1 MKLVFTMFLS
11 IGIKGA
17 AAIAEIVIQLLL
29 TNYVGMTGYGEYIFF
44 VSIIECLYWLFFSG
58 SVKINTFYLSVPT
71 LKIDGFKRSYIT
83 RYVVPFILVIT
94 TVLTVVKGSYG
105 LLAAVIL
112 FVYFLAYDRSS
123 VFFSRDYQL
132 PALLGEY
139 MIGRLVMLAGLFV
152 CLKLGWINGLI
163 LLALY
168 GVQFLT
174 MLIWFVPFEKKLKS
188 GTEEVTVP
196 LKKIWDYQQSDIVL
210 SIISYSPTILQY
222 IFGGAFS
229 AGFTGIIA
237 LVKKFLN
244 FISGPMTKVF
254 LPEFSRLY
262 LAGDKE
268 QIRKSYLMIVR
279 IQMLFIGT
287 IGAALLGFPHLILK
301 LFSAELQPYAG
312 PFTVAAA
319 CLLLIAGMGPVI
331 GLLQMT
337 GQERLCNRNQL
348 ISIGTMVAVWMILNK
363 NPLFSV
369 YALCVQAVVEGILE
383 YYSVCKWFNGPVIP
397 VHSYIIMWMPVA
409 LECFLVEALNLR
421 YSFIALLVSMTLVGI
436 WNLLFTLRDPLVK
449 DAVAEALQKLRR

>member
-71 LKIDGFKRSYIT
+71 LKIDGFKKSYIT
-83 RYVVPFILVIT
+83 RYVVPFVLVIA

-174 MLIWFVPFEKKLKS
+174 MLIWLVPFEK
-188 GTEEVTVP
+188 
-196 LKKIWDYQQSDIVL
+196 
-210 SIISYSPTILQY
+210 
-222 IFGGAFS
+222 
-229 AGFTGIIA
+229 
-237 LVKKFLN
+237 N
-244 FISGPMTKVF
+244 
-254 LPEFSRLY
+254 
-262 LAGDKE
+262 
-268 QIRKSYLMIVR
+268 
-279 IQMLFIGT
+279 
-287 IGAALLGFPHLILK
+287 
-301 LFSAELQPYAG
+301 
-312 PFTVAAA
+312 
-319 CLLLIAGMGPVI
+319 
-331 GLLQMT
+331 
-337 GQERLCNRNQL
+337 
-348 ISIGTMVAVWMILNK
+348 
-363 NPLFSV
+363 
-369 YALCVQAVVEGILE
+369 
-383 YYSVCKWFNGPVIP
+383 
-397 VHSYIIMWMPVA
+397 
-409 LECFLVEALNLR
+409 
-421 YSFIALLVSMTLVGI
+421 
-436 WNLLFTLRDPLVK
+436 
-449 DAVAEALQKLRR
+449 